1 MSSATQSKVTTTAAT
16 DTGTPVQHGAP
27 AAALTAAVLGFFVIT
42 LDVSGVNVA
51 LPAIR
56 ADLGGTLSGLQW
68 VADSYTLMFAALMLS
83 AGALSDRVGAKNAY
97 GWGLA
102 AFTIASVA
110 CSVSPNLALLITART
125 VQGCAAAVIVPS
137 SLALIRQ
144 AFPEAEARARGIAL
158 WTVGGALAIAAGPVL
173 GGVLTTEL
181 SWRMVFALNV
191 PAGIVASL
199 FLLRTGRSPR
209 HHVTF
214 DLSGQLTAILALASL
229 TFAVIQGGRNG
240 FTAIVTASVLVA
252 IASATAFVLVE
263 LRRRNPI
270 LPLALFRHSGVTV
283 PVIAGFACNAAFYG
297 GVFVLSLFFQDQRG
311 QSALSAGLMFAPM
324 ALITANFNYLSPKLV
339 QRFGPRV
346 VIVAGLLVG
355 AAGCGGLILVNTHTQ
370 WWVTAALM
378 VPLGIGGSLAMPA
391 LTTLMLD
398 TVPNER
404 AGTAAALLNTSRQTG
419 GAISIAVFGGLLA
432 GDFAAGMRDS
442 LALAAGGLL
451 MMAVLSR
458 IVLPHRTD
466 MA

>member
-1 MSSATQSKVTTTAAT
+1 
-16 DTGTPVQHGAP
+16 
-27 AAALTAAVLGFFVIT
+27 
-42 LDVSGVNVA
+42 
-51 LPAIR
+51 
-56 ADLGGTLSGLQW
+56 
-68 VADSYTLMFAALMLS
+68 
-83 AGALSDRVGAKNAY
+83 
-97 GWGLA
+97 
-102 AFTIASVA
+102 
-110 CSVSPNLALLITART
+110 
-125 VQGCAAAVIVPS
+125 
-137 SLALIRQ
+137 
-144 AFPEAEARARGIAL
+144 
-158 WTVGGALAIAAGPVL
+158 
-173 GGVLTTEL
+173 
-181 SWRMVFALNV
+181 MVFALNV

-355 AAGCGGLILVNTHTQ
+355 AAGCGGLILRRRHQ
-370 WWVTAALM
+370 
-378 VPLGIGGSLAMPA
+378 
-391 LTTLMLD
+391 LTTSPVDL
-398 TVPNER
+398 
-404 AGTAAALLNTSRQTG
+404 
-419 GAISIAVFGGLLA
+419 
-432 GDFAAGMRDS
+432 
-442 LALAAGGLL
+442 LAAGVAQGGRDASVVEPPDEL
-451 MMAVLSR
+451 VLH
-458 IVLPHRTD
+458 VLVR
-466 MA
+466 